1 MSQIDW
7 NEVRA
12 YYLACRSYKQT
23 GEQFGVSPDTIRTR
37 CRREQWGQQQDL
49 NTPSENPGVQMNT
62 REHSASVQMN
72 TGCSDLNTDEHSTER
87 FSESFPGLVF
97 PMLPNAVSQ
106 EISFG
111 QPWDGSVIQHDKLQD
126 RRPTAPTSRM
136 PPPGIACSPA
146 SGDRCPPLASPERIS
161 RRRGLP
167 LWPTMTR

>member
-1 MSQIDW
+1 MNQIDW
-7 NEVRA
+7 NEVRE

-49 NTPSENPGVQMNT
+49 NTPSENPSVQMNT

-72 TGCSDLNTDEHSTER
+72 TGCSDLNTHEHSTES
-87 FSESFPGLVF
+87 FSACFPGLVF

-111 QPWDGSVIQHDKLQD
+111 QPWDGSVIEHDKLQD
-126 RRPTAPTSRM
+126 KAAYRAYDIVSF
-136 PPPGIACSPA
+136 
-146 SGDRCPPLASPERIS
+146 L
-161 RRRGLP
+161 
-167 LWPTMTR
+167 